1 MKSTSPE
8 HEAKRLTPTSPDTA
22 NAAAGLPATE
32 RRNMLA
38 DIVLH
43 IKTENLLSSLMYLVG
58 VTTGIIIG
66 MAVWAKK

>member
-8 HEAKRLTPTSPDTA
+8 HETKRLTPASPDTT

-38 DIVLH
+38 DIILH